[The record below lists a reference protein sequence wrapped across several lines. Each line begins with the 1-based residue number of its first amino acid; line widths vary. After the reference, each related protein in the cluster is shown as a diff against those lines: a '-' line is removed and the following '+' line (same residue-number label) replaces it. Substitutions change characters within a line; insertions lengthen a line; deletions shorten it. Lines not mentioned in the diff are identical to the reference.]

1 MNKKPNL
8 LYPISFSALLTM
20 AGIPAS
26 AEPTPPE
33 DLLHDPNPAG
43 LVAELPDNPNLPP
56 KVKNARYRPVE
67 VDVDKLQADRINL
80 NLFEDTIF
88 VAERDRIVAH
98 EAGQSI
104 WVGHLQGEPGSEVIL
119 AIRDRIMAG
128 TVKRENGEGYEIAYR
143 GNGIHLVQQIDL
155 RKTPAHAE
163 PIAVALK
170 PESVEQP
177 SAGGTQTATAPMVA
191 ATLSPLTVIDTMV
204 VYTPKA
210 RLNAGGAAG
219 IKTRIDNAIAAA
231 NQAYLNSQVNMRLR
245 LVYVGEVAY
254 TETGNMST
262 TLSDL
267 RGTRDGKMD
276 IVHQWRN
283 KYGADQVALISAD
296 ANYCG
301 IGYQMTTLS
310 SGFAPYAFA
319 VAHDGSKYACL
330 ATQTLAHELGHNQ
343 GNAHDRANSSYPGIY
358 SYSYGYR
365 VCQTGGFRTVMAYPC
380 SGATGISYFANPS
393 LSYNGMAL
401 GIDPAKN
408 AANSAADAWSMNNAR
423 TTVAN
428 WRPTMTAIGTAMPT
442 AAPISPGNLA
452 ASPVSS
458 GQIVLNWSDNSDN
471 EAGFRV
477 ERSLDGANWTEIAN
491 LGADTSH
498 FSNTGLAPATE
509 YSYRVSA
516 YNGNGDS
523 GFAGLV
529 SAITPAAESRS
540 GPDAIAPRVNIGNPA
555 NGTQIGERVGIVAK
569 ASDNVAVQSIKL
581 YLDGKLRAATSAD
594 TLTYQW
600 NAQSVAPGPHT
611 IEAVATDPSGNTG
624 RASIQ
629 VRK

>member
-1 MNKKPNL
+1 VNKKPNI
-8 LYPISFSALLTM
+8 LYPISFSALLAM

-26 AEPTPPE
+26 AAPTPPE

-43 LVAELPDNPNLPP
+43 PAAGLPNKALPP
-56 KVKNARYRPVE
+56 KVKNARSRPVA
-67 VDVDKLQADRINL
+67 VDVGQFQADRINL
-80 NLFEDTIF
+80 NLFQDTIF

-119 AIRDRIMAG
+119 AMRDKVVAG
-128 TVKRENGEGYEIAYR
+128 TIKRENGEGYEIVYQ
-143 GNGIHLVQQIDL
+143 GNGGHLVRQIDL
-155 RKTPAHAE
+155 QKTAPHAK

-170 PESVEQP
+170 PQSAGQP
-177 SAGGTQTATAPMVA
+177 STGGAQTATAPMAA
-191 ATLSPLTVIDTMV
+191 ATLSSPTIIDTMV

-210 RLNAGGAAG
+210 RTNAGGVAG
-219 IKTRIDNAIAAA
+219 IKAKIDNAIAAA

-245 LVYVGEVAY
+245 LVYTGEVAY
-254 TETGNMST
+254 AETGNMST
-262 TLSDL
+262 TLTDL
-267 RGTRDGKMD
+267 RGTQDGKMD

-319 VAHDGSKYACL
+319 VAHDDSRYACL

-358 SYSYGYR
+358 SYSYGHR

-380 SGATGISYFANPS
+380 SGATGISYFANPG

-401 GIDPAKN
+401 GVDPAKS
-408 AANSAADAWSMNNAR
+408 ATNSAADAWSMNKAR

-428 WRPTMTAIGTAMPT
+428 WRPTMTTTGTAMPV
-442 AAPISPGNLA
+442 AAPTSPGNLA

-458 GQIVLNWSDNSDN
+458 GQIALDWSDTSDN

-477 ERSLDGANWTEIAN
+477 ERSLDGASWTEIAN
-491 LGADTSH
+491 LGAGATRFAD
-498 FSNTGLAPATE
+498 TGLAPATE
-509 YSYRVSA
+509 YRYRVSA
-516 YNGNGDS
+516 YNGSGDS
-523 GFAGLV
+523 GFAGLA
-529 SAITPAAESRS
+529 SATTPATENRS
-540 GPDAIAPRVNIGNPA
+540 GPDAIAPQVSIGSPA
-555 NGTQIGERVGIVAK
+555 NGTQIGERVGIVAR
-569 ASDNVAVQSIKL
+569 AGDNIAVQSLKL
-581 YLDGKLRAATSAD
+581 YLDGKLRAATSTD

-600 NAQSVAPGPHT
+600 NAQSVAPGTHT
-611 IEAVATDPSGNTG
+611 IEVVATDRAGNTG